1 MRAVTVRPANSRPN
15 QNQWLLLLAL
25 LGITLGVLFSQS
37 FELHEIL
44 FDNDMPLGALKAEQ
58 ARLPDRFTGC
68 WHDLAWLGGAGPTA
82 TPTLT
87 TLLATMMPRELFLKI
102 YAPLTLLFVGFAA
115 WTFFRSLRFNPM
127 VCVLGGVAAG
137 LNTHFFSIACWGQ
150 GSWEI
155 AAGMGFLALAALSTK
170 SIKQKWAKGV
180 LAGLAVGMGVMEGF
194 DVGAILS
201 VYIGIFVVFQA
212 LTEEGS
218 VPKKAIS
225 AVLTE
230 GLVVVFAAFIATQT
244 IFTLVETQIMGVAS
258 MQQDEQTKQQ
268 RWNAATQWSL
278 PKAETLQLFVPGLFG
293 YRMSQHILNP
303 DHSSGYWGGI
313 GRDPRIDGLGSED
326 RDVRQATASLFN
338 VPEDYKEHLNT
349 PTRHERTQPMLAI
362 TKKGGIYWRYSGSGE
377 FAGILVSLLACF
389 GLANVWRQQ
398 SPYSRAE
405 RAAVVFWGVAALFS
419 LLTSW
424 GRYGFLY
431 RLLYQLPY
439 VSTVRNPIKFLHP
452 FQMAW
457 IILAAYGME
466 ALYRNYLRE
475 PAKRAAFFPEHLQL
489 WWRKTTGFD
498 KNWTIFALVL
508 LSASIAGLG
517 IFNASQD
524 ALRVYMEDQAIPSLE
539 AAKMA
544 TFSLGHAVW
553 FVVFLAISVLVIT
566 GIVSGAWSGQGSKWA
581 WTLLAV
587 VMVADLVRADKPW
600 IRYFDYAEKYSPNS
614 IVDFLQDKPYEHRVI
629 GKLEP
634 RGPGSGITPGFGELY
649 FFWIQNDFPYHN
661 IQNLDFSQAPHL
673 PDMDRD
679 YLKTFELKGID
690 VRQTDLFPAIR
701 LWQLTNTRYI
711 LASASGVDLL
721 NQRGNPYNLHFR
733 IASFFNIAKKVPQPN
748 DVGDLTIEEG
758 PKGAFAMTEFPDTLP
773 RVKLYSNWEVPT
785 NDAATLAT
793 LVTPA
798 FDPAK
803 TVLISPETPVS
814 QPSPSA
820 PAPDAGEATIADY
833 HPKFI
838 RIRADAKVPSVL
850 LFNDRFAPNWE
861 ARVDHQQADI
871 LRCNYIMRG
880 LFLSPGSH
888 TIEFR
893 YKPPL
898 KTLFVTLCAIVAGIG
913 VGGYLIVN
921 RSPTGARVEKPV
933 SPPPPA
939 PAPVLA
945 PAAKPVAGPA
955 KPSKPS
961 GKPSGKGKA
970 RRV

>member
-1 MRAVTVRPANSRPN
+1 
-15 QNQWLLLLAL
+15 
-25 LGITLGVLFSQS
+25 
-37 FELHEIL
+37 
-44 FDNDMPLGALKAEQ
+44 
-58 ARLPDRFTGC
+58 
-68 WHDLAWLGGAGPTA
+68 
-82 TPTLT
+82 
-87 TLLATMMPRELFLKI
+87 
-102 YAPLTLLFVGFAA
+102 
-115 WTFFRSLRFNPM
+115 
-127 VCVLGGVAAG
+127 
-137 LNTHFFSIACWGQ
+137 
-150 GSWEI
+150 
-155 AAGMGFLALAALSTK
+155 
-170 SIKQKWAKGV
+170 
-180 LAGLAVGMGVMEGF
+180 
-194 DVGAILS
+194 
-201 VYIGIFVVFQA
+201 
-212 LTEEGS
+212 
-218 VPKKAIS
+218 
-225 AVLTE
+225 
-230 GLVVVFAAFIATQT
+230 
-244 IFTLVETQIMGVAS
+244 
-258 MQQDEQTKQQ
+258 
-268 RWNAATQWSL
+268 
-278 PKAETLQLFVPGLFG
+278 
-293 YRMSQHILNP
+293 
-303 DHSSGYWGGI
+303 
-313 GRDPRIDGLGSED
+313 
-326 RDVRQATASLFN
+326 
-338 VPEDYKEHLNT
+338 
-349 PTRHERTQPMLAI
+349 
-362 TKKGGIYWRYSGSGE
+362 
-377 FAGILVSLLACF
+377 
-389 GLANVWRQQ
+389 
-398 SPYSRAE
+398 
-405 RAAVVFWGVAALFS
+405 
-419 LLTSW
+419 
-424 GRYGFLY
+424 
-431 RLLYQLPY
+431 
-439 VSTVRNPIKFLHP
+439 
-452 FQMAW
+452 
-457 IILAAYGME
+457 
-466 ALYRNYLRE
+466 
-475 PAKRAAFFPEHLQL
+475 
-489 WWRKTTGFD
+489 
-498 KNWTIFALVL
+498 
-508 LSASIAGLG
+508 
-517 IFNASQD
+517 
-524 ALRVYMEDQAIPSLE
+524 
-539 AAKMA
+539 
-544 TFSLGHAVW
+544 
-553 FVVFLAISVLVIT
+553 
-566 GIVSGAWSGQGSKWA
+566 
-581 WTLLAV
+581 
-587 VMVADLVRADKPW
+587 
-600 IRYFDYAEKYSPNS
+600 
-614 IVDFLQDKPYEHRVI
+614 
-629 GKLEP
+629 
-634 RGPGSGITPGFGELY
+634 
-649 FFWIQNDFPYHN
+649 
-661 IQNLDFSQAPHL
+661 
-673 PDMDRD
+673 
-679 YLKTFELKGID
+679 LKGID